1 MGEILVKY
9 EQRFGES
16 KAETKTKSF
25 RKGVFEK
32 MKKNILLRA
41 LAATLAVSTIAGC
54 LVGCNKPAE
63 PAVDPAAPSASDA
76 KEIKEFSMFIAMPGS
91 EINDDNVVQAKL
103 AELYGAKIKET
114 WLTGQTAEEAI
125 GVMVAGG
132 EYTDFIEASDG
143 YQMMVDAGALIAID
157 EYWDNYPNIKNYLS
171 EAEWNMCRK
180 PDGHIYAIPQ
190 FGIINDHD
198 VTTIHNDQA
207 FWIQTRVLK
216 WAGYPQID
224 TLDDFFKVIEEYY
237 AANPDHID
245 GTKVIPYT
253 ILCEDWRYFCL
264 ENAPFYLDGYPNDG
278 CVIVD
283 PSTKQAID
291 YNTTET
297 AKKYFAKLNEEYKK
311 GIVDPES
318 FTQSYDEYISKLSTG
333 RVLAFNDQYWNW
345 GYTAEA
351 AIKTL
356 GVEDEA
362 YNECTYVPLGLTIEA
377 GIKDRYHSA
386 SALDVSGGMSI
397 TTSCKDIEGALQFV
411 DDMLNQ
417 DALTLRFWGIE
428 GQDYLVDENGLF
440 YRTEE
445 MRNNSNDATYKAANL
460 CAYSYLPQYEG
471 MNLDGINAWS
481 PGNQPAEFFEGLLPQ
496 VKECLE
502 AYGAETYVEM
512 LDQAPE
518 KNSEWYPLWS
528 WSNDLTTDS
537 GAHGEAWAMMGEVKH
552 EWLPKV
558 CIAEDFEAEWENYMK
573 VYNERCDIQAFLDAA
588 TAEVARRID
597 VANG

>member
-1 MGEILVKY
+1 
-9 EQRFGES
+9 
-16 KAETKTKSF
+16 
-25 RKGVFEK
+25 
-32 MKKNILLRA
+32 MKKNVMLRVLAMA
-41 LAATLAVSTIAGC
+41 LAVFAIAGC
-54 LVGCNKPAE
+54 FVGCNAKPVE
-63 PAVDPAAPSASDA
+63 EEGGV
-76 KEIKEFSMFIAMPGS
+76 KEFTMFIAMPGS
-91 EINDDNVVQAKL
+91 EINDGNVVQEKL

-180 PDGHIYAIPQ
+180 EDGHIYAIPQ
-190 FGIINDHD
+190 FGIVNERDLA
-198 VTTIHNDQA
+198 TTHNDQA

-216 WAGYPQID
+216 WAGYPEIE
-224 TLDDFFKVIEEYY
+224 TLDDYFNVIEEYY
-237 AANPDHID
+237 AANPTHHD
-245 GTKVIPYT
+245 GTEVIPYT

-283 PSTKQAID
+283 PVTRKVTD

-318 FTQSYDEYISKLSTG
+318 FTQSYDEYISKISTG

-356 GVEDEA
+356 GVSDPV
-362 YNECTYVPLGLTIEA
+362 YNDCTYVPLGLTMD
-377 GIKDRYHSA
+377 KDTVARYHSA

-397 TTSCKDIEGALQFV
+397 TTSCKDVEGALQFV
-411 DDMLNQ
+411 NDMLNE
-417 DALTLRFWGIE
+417 DALALRFWGTE
-428 GQDYLVDENGLF
+428 GQDYLVDDNGLF
-440 YRTEE
+440 YRTQE
-445 MRNNSNDATYKAANL
+445 MRNNGNDATYKAANL

-471 MNLDGINAWS
+471 MHLDGINAAK
-481 PGNQPAEFFEGLLPQ
+481 PDQQPAEFFEGLLPE
-496 VKECLE
+496 VKECLA

-512 LDQAPE
+512 LDPSGE
-518 KNSEWYPLWS
+518 NSAWYPLWS
-528 WSNDLTTDS
+528 WSNDLTPDK
-537 GAHGEAWAMMGEVKH
+537 GAAGEAWDMMGKVKH
-552 EWLPKV
+552 EYLPQV
-558 CIAEDFEAEWENYMK
+558 CIADDFDAAWDNYMK
-573 VYNERCDIQAFLDAA
+573 VYEEKVDIDAFLSAA
-588 TAEVARRID
+588 SDEVERRQALAE
-597 VANG
+597 